1 MARPELRIET
11 SARILL
17 VAPDARLR
25 GRLVE
30 SLSAFATVD
39 AVTSAEAAVSRMA
52 DSRGPRYQLILADLA
67 AARVA
72 GRTLLGAAG
81 VSHEPELLVF
91 SEDAALEDAV
101 AAMRCGASDLLLLPQ
116 SLQELPERLADAL
129 DRAGPA
135 AAAATAKAAS
145 GRSGRALLVA
155 ESEVMRATV
164 ALARRVA
171 PLHSTVLLTGE
182 TGTGKELIAA
192 LIHDGSPRAQGP
204 FVKVNCAALPETL
217 LESELFGHERGAFTG
232 AERRRVGRFEQA
244 SAGTLFLD
252 EIGEIPTA
260 TQVKLLRVLQ
270 EGEYHRLGGVATLRT
285 EARIV
290 AATNRDLGDALREG
304 RFREDLF
311 FRLNVVGIHLAP
323 LRERPEDTRVLA
335 EHFLADLC
343 SELAR
348 SRKSFSPEAM
358 RRLCEHRWSGNVR
371 ELRNVIERAVLM
383 SDRPRIEGAEIVL
396 DRSSAFLDALEQGVL
411 VPGGLSLRDV
421 ERELVLRALDQAGY
435 VQKQA
440 AKLLGITR
448 RKLNYMIRQM
458 GLTHP
463 SWRTNHGPAPSSA
476 AAAAAER
483 SGS

>member
-1 MARPELRIET
+1 
-11 SARILL
+11 
-17 VAPDARLR
+17 
-25 GRLVE
+25 
-30 SLSAFATVD
+30 
-39 AVTSAEAAVSRMA
+39 MA
-52 DSRGPRYQLILADLA
+52 DAQSPGYELILADLA
-67 AARVA
+67 IARAA
-72 GRTLLGAAG
+72 GRTLLDAGAD
-81 VSHEPELLVF
+81 SPTPELRVF
-91 SEDAALEDAV
+91 CEGAALEDAV
-101 AAMRCGASDLLLLPQ
+101 AAMRCGASDFLKLPLA
-116 SLQELPERLADAL
+116 SRELAERVAEAL
-129 DRAGPA
+129 RRVGSAAGALTSTA
-135 AAAATAKAAS
+135 AP
-145 GRSGRALLVA
+145 GRPGRAPLVA
-155 ESEVMRATV
+155 ESEAMRETV

-182 TGTGKELIAA
+182 TGTGKELVAA
-192 LIHDGSPRAQGP
+192 LIHDCSPRAHGP

-252 EIGEIPTA
+252 EIGETSTS

-311 FRLNVVGIHLAP
+311 FRLNVVGIHLTP
-323 LRERPEDTRVLA
+323 LRERPEDTRALA

-343 SELAR
+343 NEFAR
-348 SRKSFSPEAM
+348 SRRSFSPEAM

-396 DRSSAFLDALEQGVL
+396 DRSAAFLDAIEQVVL
-411 VPGGLSLRDV
+411 APEIGRASCR
-421 ERELVLRALDQAGY
+421 ERVF
-435 VQKQA
+435 
-440 AKLLGITR
+440 TR
-448 RKLNYMIRQM
+448 V
-458 GLTHP
+458 
-463 SWRTNHGPAPSSA
+463 
-476 AAAAAER
+476 
-483 SGS
+483 